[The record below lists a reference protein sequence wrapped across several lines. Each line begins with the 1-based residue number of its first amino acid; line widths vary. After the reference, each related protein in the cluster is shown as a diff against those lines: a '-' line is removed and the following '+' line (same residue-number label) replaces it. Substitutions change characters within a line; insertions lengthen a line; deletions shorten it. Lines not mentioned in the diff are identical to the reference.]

1 MSSNEFNLMRIQA
14 LEGQAEKDR
23 KRIQELET
31 QLKLENENKRR
42 IVTELEVEIDKMI
55 KPPTR
60 FKKINKWK
68 TNQVQ

>member
-1 MSSNEFNLMRIQA
+1 MSSNEFNLIRIEA
-14 LEGQAEKDR
+14 LEKKIE
-23 KRIQELET
+23 ELET

-60 FKKINKWK
+60 FKK
-68 TNQVQ
+68 